1 MCNQNL
7 HHIRKWNVRTS
18 LKSNVISAQNK
29 NSQMIVAREVQ
40 CTVARSSP
48 ARGKIQWRS
57 PRGSNSPER
66 LLLLNPFYFPRMRAH
81 APPHPESLQYGVC
94 VLSQKNTAFK
104 NNATEI
110 WLFIEMG
117 HKIRLSGEI
126 GIRETNARPQFCWS
140 FCVADGR
147 WYPASCIWQ
156 WKTTTRRVI

>member
-1 MCNQNL
+1 
-7 HHIRKWNVRTS
+7 
-18 LKSNVISAQNK
+18 
-29 NSQMIVAREVQ
+29 MIVEREVQ
-40 CTVARSSP
+40 CTVARLPPLAVKFNGVRRVDQP
-48 ARGKIQWRS
+48 A
-57 PRGSNSPER
+57 PRGLFHSTRST
-66 LLLLNPFYFPRMRAH
+66 FPRMRAH

-126 GIRETNARPQFCWS
+126 GIRETNGRPHFCWS
-140 FCVADGR
+140 LCAADGR

-156 WKTTTRRVI
+156 RKTTTRRVI